1 MEIGQAGETSTIS
14 PFKCA
19 TYFKNVKSDFLI
31 TLRTLYMLKK
41 HAWYQLRICFSVFIW
56 VLRFAWRLAASLKI
70 YFIFFHPVQFFWNCY
85 HLYSWI
91 WKWNCCK
98 TYNGHHQIY
107 FIWGR
112 WNRNEIH
119 NYFWNNFFLWV
130 LLVFS
135 KCLFINAII
144 LSDSQYSYKW
154 YK

>member
-1 MEIGQAGETSTIS
+1 MTPKFHKICVHISTNSNNFDSQRLKYLTRKKFSFFPGRASNISKCPQDGWHIVMNQPCPFCWSSNLEILFNENI
-14 PFKCA
+14 
-19 TYFKNVKSDFLI
+19 
-31 TLRTLYMLKK
+31 
-41 HAWYQLRICFSVFIW
+41 
-56 VLRFAWRLAASLKI
+56 
-70 YFIFFHPVQFFWNCY
+70 WNCY

-144 LSDSQYSYKW
+144 LLDSQYSYKW